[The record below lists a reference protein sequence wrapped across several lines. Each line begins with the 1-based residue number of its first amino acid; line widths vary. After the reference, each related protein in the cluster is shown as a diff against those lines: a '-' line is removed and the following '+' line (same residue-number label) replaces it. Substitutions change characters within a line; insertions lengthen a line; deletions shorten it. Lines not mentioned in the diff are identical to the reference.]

1 MKRRAIF
8 IERLGAF
15 IIDIIIISL
24 IANIIATVFVNQDN
38 INKLSEQEITLL
50 NDFKDNKIDV
60 NTFTEEASSISYES
74 SKLLIPYTIIYLFLS
89 ILYFVMYQKQSGQ
102 TLGKKLLR
110 IKIESEDDDLTMNQ
124 MVIRGLIINGILFNI
139 IELSLLLFLPK
150 VLYLNAYSSIEL
162 VKYSLYIVIAFMVM
176 FRKDRRGLHD
186 IICHTKVVNVK

>member
-1 MKRRAIF
+1 MNNALF
-8 IERLGAF
+8 IKRLGAL
-15 IIDIIIISL
+15 IIDVLLLSL
-24 IANIIATVFVNQDN
+24 IANLISGIFIDEKDTK
-38 INKLSEQEITLL
+38 KLSNEEIQLL
-50 NDFKDNKIDV
+50 NDYSNNVIDSETLLE
-60 NTFTEEASSISYES
+60 NANSINYES

-89 ILYFVMYQKQSGQ
+89 ILYFVMYQKQSEQ

-150 VLYLNAYSSIEL
+150 ALYLNAYSSIEL

>member
-1 MKRRAIF
+1 M
-8 IERLGAF
+8 
-15 IIDIIIISL
+15 
-24 IANIIATVFVNQDN
+24 
-38 INKLSEQEITLL
+38 
-50 NDFKDNKIDV
+50 
-60 NTFTEEASSISYES
+60 
-74 SKLLIPYTIIYLFLS
+74 
-89 ILYFVMYQKQSGQ
+89 

-150 VLYLNAYSSIEL
+150 ALYLNAYSSIEL

>member
-1 MKRRAIF
+1 MNNALF
-8 IERLGAF
+8 IKRLGAL
-15 IIDIIIISL
+15 IIDVLLLSL
-24 IANIIATVFVNQDN
+24 IANLVSGIF
-38 INKLSEQEITLL
+38 INEKDTKKLCNEEIQLL
-50 NDFKDNKIDV
+50 NDYSNNVIDSETLFE
-60 NTFTEEASSISYES
+60 NANSINYES

-89 ILYFVMYQKQSGQ
+89 ILYFVMYQKQSEQ

-150 VLYLNAYSSIEL
+150 ALYLNAYSSIEL

>member
-1 MKRRAIF
+1 MNNALF
-8 IERLGAF
+8 IKRLGAL
-15 IIDIIIISL
+15 IIDVLLLSL
-24 IANIIATVFVNQDN
+24 IANLISGIFIDEKDTK
-38 INKLSEQEITLL
+38 KLSNEEIQLL
-50 NDFKDNKIDV
+50 NDYSNNVIDSETLLE
-60 NTFTEEASSISYES
+60 NANSINYES
-74 SKLLIPYTIIYLFLS
+74 SKLLIPYTSIYLFLS
-89 ILYFVMYQKQSGQ
+89 ILYFVIYQKQSEQ

-150 VLYLNAYSSIEL
+150 ALYLNAYSSIEL

>member
-1 MKRRAIF
+1 MNNALF
-8 IERLGAF
+8 IKRLGAL
-15 IIDIIIISL
+15 IIDVLLLSL
-24 IANIIATVFVNQDN
+24 IANLISGIFIDEKDTK
-38 INKLSEQEITLL
+38 KLSNEEIQLL
-50 NDFKDNKIDV
+50 NDYSNNVIDSETLLE
-60 NTFTEEASSISYES
+60 NANSINYES

-89 ILYFVMYQKQSGQ
+89 ILYFVMYQKQSEQ

-110 IKIESEDDDLTMNQ
+110 IKIESEGDDLTMNQ

-150 VLYLNAYSSIEL
+150 ALYLNAYSSIEL

>member
-1 MKRRAIF
+1 MNNALF
-8 IERLGAF
+8 IKRLGAL
-15 IIDIIIISL
+15 IIDVLLLSL
-24 IANIIATVFVNQDN
+24 IANLISGIF
-38 INKLSEQEITLL
+38 INEKDTKKLSNEEIQLL
-50 NDFKDNKIDV
+50 NDYSNNVIDSETLLE
-60 NTFTEEASSISYES
+60 NANSINYES

-89 ILYFVMYQKQSGQ
+89 ILYFVMYQKQSEQ

-150 VLYLNAYSSIEL
+150 ALYLNAYSSIEL

>member
-1 MKRRAIF
+1 MNNALF
-8 IERLGAF
+8 IKRLGAL
-15 IIDIIIISL
+15 IIDVLLLSL
-24 IANIIATVFVNQDN
+24 IANLISGIFIDEKDTK
-38 INKLSEQEITLL
+38 KLSNEEIQLL
-50 NDFKDNKIDV
+50 NDYSNNVIDSETLFE
-60 NTFTEEASSISYES
+60 NANSINYES

-89 ILYFVMYQKQSGQ
+89 ILYFVIYQKQSEQ

-150 VLYLNAYSSIEL
+150 ALYLNAYSSIEL

>member
-1 MKRRAIF
+1 MNNALF
-8 IERLGAF
+8 IKRLGAL
-15 IIDIIIISL
+15 IIDVLLLSL
-24 IANIIATVFVNQDN
+24 IANLISGIF
-38 INKLSEQEITLL
+38 INEKDTKKLSNEEIQLL
-50 NDFKDNKIDV
+50 NDYSNNVIDSETLLE
-60 NTFTEEASSISYES
+60 NANSINYES

-89 ILYFVMYQKQSGQ
+89 ILYFVMYQKQSEQ

-150 VLYLNAYSSIEL
+150 ALYLNAYSSFEL

>member
-1 MKRRAIF
+1 MNNALF
-8 IERLGAF
+8 IKRLGAL
-15 IIDIIIISL
+15 IIDVLLLSL
-24 IANIIATVFVNQDN
+24 IANLISGIFIDEKDTK
-38 INKLSEQEITLL
+38 KLSNEEIQLL
-50 NDFKDNKIDV
+50 NDYSNNVIDSETLLE
-60 NTFTEEASSISYES
+60 NANSINYES

-89 ILYFVMYQKQSGQ
+89 ILYFVIYQKQSEQ

-150 VLYLNAYSSIEL
+150 ALYLNAYSSIEL

>member
-1 MKRRAIF
+1 MNNALF
-8 IERLGAF
+8 IKWLVAL
-15 IIDIIIISL
+15 IIDVLLLSL
-24 IANIIATVFVNQDN
+24 IANLISGIFIDEKDTK
-38 INKLSEQEITLL
+38 KLSNEEIQLL
-50 NDFKDNKIDV
+50 NDYSNNVIDSETLLE
-60 NTFTEEASSISYES
+60 NANSINYES

-89 ILYFVMYQKQSGQ
+89 ILYFVMYQKQSEQ

-110 IKIESEDDDLTMNQ
+110 IKVESEGDDLTMNQ

-150 VLYLNAYSSIEL
+150 ALYLNAYSSIEL

>member
-1 MKRRAIF
+1 MNNALF
-8 IERLGAF
+8 IKRLGAL
-15 IIDIIIISL
+15 IIDVLLLSL
-24 IANIIATVFVNQDN
+24 IANLISGIFIDEKDTK
-38 INKLSEQEITLL
+38 KLSNEEIQLL
-50 NDFKDNKIDV
+50 NDYSNNVIDSETLLE
-60 NTFTEEASSISYES
+60 NANSINYES

-89 ILYFVMYQKQSGQ
+89 ILYFVVYQKQSEQ

-150 VLYLNAYSSIEL
+150 ALYLNAYSSIEL

>member
-1 MKRRAIF
+1 MNNALF
-8 IERLGAF
+8 IKRLGAL
-15 IIDIIIISL
+15 IIDVLLLSL
-24 IANIIATVFVNQDN
+24 IANLISGIFIDEKDTK
-38 INKLSEQEITLL
+38 KLSNEEIQLL
-50 NDFKDNKIDV
+50 NDYSNNVIDSETLFE
-60 NTFTEEASSISYES
+60 NANSINYES

-89 ILYFVMYQKQSGQ
+89 ILYFVMYQKQSEQ

-150 VLYLNAYSSIEL
+150 ALYLNAYSSIEL

>member
-1 MKRRAIF
+1 MNNALF
-8 IERLGAF
+8 IKRLGAL
-15 IIDIIIISL
+15 IIDVLLLSL
-24 IANIIATVFVNQDN
+24 IANLISGIFIDEKDTK
-38 INKLSEQEITLL
+38 KLSNEEIQLL
-50 NDFKDNKIDV
+50 NDYSNNVIDSETLLE
-60 NTFTEEASSISYES
+60 NANSINYES

-89 ILYFVMYQKQSGQ
+89 ILYFVMYQKQSEQ

-110 IKIESEDDDLTMNQ
+110 IKVESEGDDLTMNQ

-150 VLYLNAYSSIEL
+150 ALYLNAYSSIEL